1 MSLAELRI
9 SSYIDHTV
17 LKPVCSFAE
26 ITQLCREAVQHGFAA
41 VCVPPYVVKR
51 ASGEIVGSNLKTA
64 TVIGFPMG
72 YSSVQSKLEE
82 IRQAMEDGADE
93 LDVVIN
99 LIALKNGQWDYL
111 ESEMTQI
118 VKAIHQ
124 RGKIIKVIV
133 ESGLLSREE
142 IIRCCRLY
150 GGLGIDFM
158 KTSTGYAEKGASVA
172 DVEIMRKELPVQ
184 VRIKASGGI
193 RTYAFARELVEAGA
207 MRIGCSASL
216 AIVSQE
222 KEWLTQE
229 RSI

>member
-1 MSLAELRI
+1 
-9 SSYIDHTV
+9 
-17 LKPVCSFAE
+17 
-26 ITQLCREAVQHGFAA
+26 
-41 VCVPPYVVKR
+41 
-51 ASGEIVGSNLKTA
+51 
-64 TVIGFPMG
+64 
-72 YSSVQSKLEE
+72 
-82 IRQAMEDGADE
+82 MEDGADE

-172 DVEIMRKELPVQ
+172 DVEIMRKELPAQ

-207 MRIGCSASL
+207 TRIGCSASL